1 MPRRIFR
8 GSWSEIDPYIEGFE
22 REMSAR
28 GAAQIADYLPG
39 PHEEIYPAVL
49 RELVRSDLEFHWG
62 QGKPK
67 LVESYLVA
75 FPCLAED
82 PAGLSEIAFEEFRLR
97 RRAGETPSPDEYLSR
112 LGVDLRPH
120 TLPPSPPPAGSGTD
134 RDLGPDGLPAI
145 DRSRPRR
152 AGFDM
157 LDAIDLIEG
166 GPWFEG
172 FQPIAE
178 LGRGGFGRVFL
189 ARQADLADRCVVLK
203 VGADLF
209 GEELSLAQ
217 LQHSNIVPVHSVHRA
232 GPLQAIC
239 MPYFGATTFA
249 DVLRELRAGE
259 APPTSGRWLTELVR
273 RGRRTAGSGT
283 EAALLDLEQRS
294 YIDAILT
301 LAAQLAEALAH
312 AHERGIIH
320 RDLKPANLLLSDEGR
335 PMILDFNLSAD
346 PRRATGRELIG
357 GTMPYMAPECLAG
370 FRDGSGG
377 ADASGDV
384 YALGVVLYE
393 LLCGVSP
400 FPVAEGTVKD
410 FLDHAIRERHQ
421 PLPDPR
427 RRNPAISPAVASML
441 AHCLEPDPA
450 RRYRSAN
457 ELRVDLQRHLS
468 HLPLRFAPDPSPRER
483 ASKWVRR
490 HPKLTSSYA
499 VATIGATLLV
509 VLGLL
514 YARRGHQVAVFEAA
528 ENLRHFRDE
537 AKTGRFLLISASAF
551 PDEKTKGLELLRG
564 AAARFH
570 VRDRRDWLAS
580 TEFAMLSRDL
590 QSQARSEL
598 AEVLLYLAA
607 EAGDRAAIAPAADQ
621 RVPREEALR
630 WNDLAATCSA
640 DGAGQP
646 AIRFQR
652 DRLLRKAGGAT
663 PAIAVEPPLLDGK
676 TQWRYYLAAY
686 GRMTPDECRAVAQS
700 LRRAIK
706 LDVQDPFIYYALGN
720 CELILKHPE
729 QAKAHLDTSIALW
742 PRFYRSYFLRAGAN
756 HERKDY
762 QAALEDFDE
771 AIRLRPEFF
780 AAYADR
786 ARTRAELG
794 DYNGAIN
801 DLTWA
806 IEGGQPTRLY
816 FLRAL
821 FRQEAGDSEGAARDY
836 QEGLT
841 RTPNDEDSW
850 VARGLERLNQS
861 SSDALAD
868 FDEALKLDPRHI
880 PALEAKANALGE
892 RLGRLEEAIRVLDD
906 AVKYHPT
913 YPPVRS
919 GRGVYL
925 ARLGRRESAL
935 IDARESLRLVHES
948 EVTYQVAGIY
958 ALTSRQVPADG
969 AEALRLLQLA
979 LQQGFGTDLIE
990 RDSDLDPIR
999 SLPEFRRLAEAAKSP
1014 RHDHFRS
1021 TP

>member
-1 MPRRIFR
+1 MLRQIVR
-8 GSWSEIDPYIEGFE
+8 GSWSTIDPYIEGFE

-28 GAAQIADYLPG
+28 GSAQIADYLPS
-39 PHEEIYPAVL
+39 PHEEIYPVVL

-67 LVESYLVA
+67 LVEAYLVA

-112 LGVDLRPH
+112 LGVDLHPH
-120 TLPPSPPPAGSGTD
+120 TLPPSPAPAGSRTD
-134 RDLGPDGLPAI
+134 QDLGADGLPAI

-152 AGFDM
+152 AGFDTP
-157 LDAIDLIEG
+157 DAIDLLEG

-172 FQPIAE
+172 FQLTAE
-178 LGRGGFGRVFL
+178 LGRGGFARVFL
-189 ARQADLADRCVVLK
+189 ARQADLADRLVVLK
-203 VGADLF
+203 VGADLS

-217 LQHSNIVPVHSVHRA
+217 LQHSNIVPVLSVHRA
-232 GPLQAIC
+232 GPLQTIC

-249 DVLRELRAGE
+249 DVLRELGASE
-259 APPTSGRWLTELVR
+259 ALPTSGRWLTELVR
-273 RGRRTAGSGT
+273 RGRRTADSGT
-283 EAALLDLEQRS
+283 EAAMLDLEPRS

-301 LAAQLAEALAH
+301 LAVQLAEALAH

-346 PRRATGRELIG
+346 PRRATATELIG

-377 ADASGDV
+377 ADAGGDV

-400 FPVAEGTVKD
+400 FPVGEGTVKD

-421 PLPDPR
+421 PLLDPR

-457 ELRVDLQRHLS
+457 ELREDLKRHLS
-468 HLPLRFAPDPSPRER
+468 HRPLRFAPDPSPRER

-514 YARRGHQVAVFEAA
+514 YARRGYQVAVFEAA
-528 ENLRHFRDE
+528 ENLQHFRDE
-537 AKTGRFLLISASAF
+537 AKTGRFLLICPSVF
-551 PDEKTKGLELLRG
+551 PEEKSEGLGLLRR

-570 VRDRRDWLAS
+570 VRDRRDWRAS

-590 QSQARSEL
+590 QSQVRSEL
-598 AEVLLYLAA
+598 AEVVLYLAA
-607 EAGDRAAIAPAADQ
+607 EAGDRAAIAPVAQ
-621 RVPREEALR
+621 KRPLLEEALR
-630 WNDLAATCSA
+630 LNDLAAACSA
-640 DGAGQP
+640 DGASQP

-652 DRLLRKAGGAT
+652 DRLLRKASGAA
-663 PAIAVEPPLLDGK
+663 PANAVEPPLLDGK
-676 TQWRYYLAAY
+676 AQYRYYLAAY
-686 GRMTPDECRAVAQS
+686 GRMTPDEWRTVAQR
-700 LRRAIK
+700 LRQAIK

-720 CELILKHPE
+720 CELVQGHPE
-729 QAKAHLDTSIALW
+729 QAKAYLDTSIALW
-742 PRFYRSYFLRAGAN
+742 PRFYRSYYLRAGAN
-756 HERKDY
+756 AERKDY
-762 QAALEDFDE
+762 QAAREDFDE
-771 AIRLRPEFF
+771 AIHLREFLP
-780 AAYADR
+780 AYADR
-786 ARTRAELG
+786 ARTKAALG
-794 DYNGAIN
+794 DYKGAID
-801 DLTWA
+801 DLTRA

-816 FLRAL
+816 FVRAMI
-821 FRQEAGDSEGAARDY
+821 RQQAGDSEGAARDY

-850 VARGLERLNQS
+850 VARGLERLHQS

-868 FDEALKLDPRHI
+868 FDEALKLDPRCI
-880 PALEAKANALGE
+880 PALEAKANVLAE
-892 RLGRLEEAIRVLDD
+892 HLGRIEEAIRVLDD

-919 GRGVYL
+919 GRGVYQ
-925 ARLGRRESAL
+925 ARLGRRELAL
-935 IDARESLRLVHES
+935 IDARESLRLDHEP

-958 ALTSRQVPADG
+958 ALTSRQVPADS
-969 AEALRLLQLA
+969 AEALRLLELA
-979 LQQGFGTDLIE
+979 LEQGFGTDLIE
-990 RDSDLDPIR
+990 RDPDLDPIR
-999 SLPEFRRLAEAAKSP
+999 SLPEFRRLAEAAKSR
-1014 RHDHFRS
+1014 RHENLQS